1 MTMECRECDSI
12 IHDFMRAQV
21 ADEELR
27 TKAFDHI
34 MRCARC
40 EARFSDIRSLE
51 TALRTLADTMDS
63 ERSAAQLEPVLR
75 VVFQQQKG
83 ARPRS
88 RSFSSWVA
96 IGMAASMLLSIGFVS
111 RHRLF
116 SPLRKPPMVV
126 TPGQLPPANASNA
139 QIPEPV
145 AALAP
150 ETRKHRKS
158 GPRVAARSKDTEEF
172 VTAFYPL
179 PYAES
184 SDHTMNGEIVRVKLR
199 GSALPGIGFPMA
211 LNGDRASEQIT
222 ADLIIGENGLPL
234 AIRFVR

>member
-21 ADEELR
+21 ADEQLR
-27 TKAFDHI
+27 AKAFEHI

-40 EARFSDIRSLE
+40 EARFSNIRSLE
-51 TALRTLADTMDS
+51 KALRTLAETIDP
-63 ERSAAQLEPVLR
+63 EQSAAQLEPVLR
-75 VVFQQQKG
+75 IVFQQQKG

-88 RSFSSWVA
+88 RSFASWVA

-111 RHRLF
+111 RHRIF
-116 SPLRKPPMVV
+116 GPERKPPVV
-126 TPGQLPPANASNA
+126 ARPQPLQPTTASNA

-145 AALAP
+145 ATLAP

-158 GPRVAARSKDTEEF
+158 RPRVAAQRRDTEEF
-172 VTAFYPL
+172 VTAFYAL

-184 SDHTMNGEIVRVKLR
+184 SDHTMSGEIVRVKLR

-222 ADLIIGENGLPL
+222 ADLIVGENGLPL

>member
-12 IHDFMRAQV
+12 IHDFMRAQM

-40 EARFSDIRSLE
+40 EARFSNIRSLE
-51 TALRTLADTMDS
+51 KALRSLAQTMDS
-63 ERSAAQLEPVLR
+63 ERSAAHLEPVLR
-75 VVFQQQKG
+75 IVFQQQKG

-88 RSFSSWVA
+88 RSFASWVA

-111 RHRLF
+111 RHRIF
-116 SPLRKPPMVV
+116 GPVRKPPVVV
-126 TPGQLPPANASNA
+126 TPGQLPPAYASSA

-145 AALAP
+145 ATLAQ
-150 ETRKHRKS
+150 ETSKHRKS
-158 GPRVAARSKDTEEF
+158 RPRVAAQSRDTEEF

-184 SDHTMNGEIVRVKLR
+184 SDHTVSGEIVRVKLR

-222 ADLIIGENGLPL
+222 ADLIVGENGLPL
-234 AIRFVR
+234 AIRLVR